1 MNKKT
6 SFELQMENTNAF
18 STYTFFIPLASI
30 CDINLFA
37 IFYGKLL
44 KKAKRFSLKKNKNN
58 NKKANKHI
66 NLIFILYQ
74 PQQQNKSDT
83 GCLISFSENL

>member
-30 CDINLFA
+30 FW
-37 IFYGKLL
+37 Y
-44 KKAKRFSLKKNKNN
+44 
-58 NKKANKHI
+58 
-66 NLIFILYQ
+66 
-74 PQQQNKSDT
+74 
-83 GCLISFSENL
+83 